1 MKYVVFKRQCDATRI
16 NWSNNPQMPR
26 SRLNV
31 LNDIFRLCLVLYRT
45 CSLYLSQSDLGISM
59 LVHIIYLNVMLLL
72 LYIERPQRSIFV
84 VHHVNTIIK
93 LSCLLNTANACIL
106 YSKSVVLGRILA
118 TKSGRVFDEVSST
131 TCNVECVFLLNQR
144 YFIKPTDK
152 MLKNSRAF
160 DGYVRH

>member
-16 NWSNNPQMPR
+16 NWSNYPQMPR

-93 LSCLLNTANACIL
+93 LSCLLNTANACTVDFKL
-106 YSKSVVLGRILA
+106 WCLA
-118 TKSGRVFDEVSST
+118 ESWLPNQAGFFDEVSST
-131 TCNVECVFLLNQR
+131 TCNVECVLLSQR
-144 YFIKPTDK
+144 YLIKPTGN
-152 MLKNSRAF
+152 MLRNSRALNGF
-160 DGYVRH
+160 VGL